1 MGRPQLGFPR
11 LRILV
16 GNVGAI
22 AIRPD
27 HTRLSMTVP
36 ELLVPQEPD
45 HLVQTQAGSRKRRP
59 PQFFEHLSSPVLGGD
74 DEYEIV

>member
-1 MGRPQLGFPR
+1 
-11 LRILV
+11 
-16 GNVGAI
+16 
-22 AIRPD
+22 
-27 HTRLSMTVP
+27 MTVP